1 MEQGIKCN
9 AHVRMGSHMEDGKWG
24 TPEQALGSSAHAD
37 PAGAAVPSFHST
49 AQERQILSIA
59 PEWGLFL
66 PLIGRLDPGYRNVKR
81 STNMELALNPN
92 DFFFPFPFIEGREKK
107 KKSCMWL
114 PFLDLQQIPLNF
126 KNNALRCWRMQTGN

>member
-107 KKSCMWL
+107 KKKAACG
-114 PFLDLQQIPLNF
+114 FLFLTYNKF
-126 KNNALRCWRMQTGN
+126 H